1 MSELDFKK
9 QLLINE
15 FKTLSKGKNNE
26 EILPLVLALSK
37 KARQAGISFTKEDF
51 NLIVNQVKGGLSEQ
65 ERKLLPELLALMER
79 Q

>member
-15 FKTLSKGKNNE
+15 FKTMSKGKSND
-26 EILPLVLALSK
+26 EILPLVLALSQ
-37 KARQAGISFTKEDF
+37 KANQAGISFTRDDLT
-51 NLIVNQVKGGLSEQ
+51 LIIDQVKDGLSER
-65 ERKLLPELLALMER
+65 ERKLLPELLLLLER

>member
-15 FKTLSKGKNNE
+15 FKTLSKGKSNE
-26 EILPLVLALSK
+26 EILPLVFALSN
-37 KARQAGISFTKEDF
+37 KAKQAGISFTKEDF
-51 NLIVNQVKGGLSEQ
+51 NLILNQVKGGLSER
-65 ERKLLPELLALMER
+65 ELKLLPELLALMER